1 MFKLRQKVTKI
12 FLQLNHMFAIFRWR
26 RSISILNIGYQYFV
40 CLRINAAIS
49 FLPHLQVEEIN
60 VDGLTWEDV
69 CLKIPVVKKP
79 KCMDEV
85 RKSNLSWKIMLLLF
99 NSRVKRSQII
109 YRYSGVEGW
118 VPPALLHSEYVLHS
132 RWCHPFTTSLLSGTT
147 LPTWTWLSS
156 PPSCLKMS
164 PPSWWGPP
172 AWGPCPPRAWPLSF
186 DVGAT
191 LAK

>member
-1 MFKLRQKVTKI
+1 MSHLTQSTACNGFAELYCYCSRISQAIFQADNVLEPAVLREMFKLRQKVTKI

-79 KCMDEV
+79 KCMDQV
-85 RKSNLSWKIMLLLF
+85 RKILLF
-99 NSRVKRSQII
+99 NNRVKRSQII
-109 YRYSGVEGW
+109 YRYSGVEG
-118 VPPALLHSEYVLHS
+118 
-132 RWCHPFTTSLLSGTT
+132 
-147 LPTWTWLSS
+147 
-156 PPSCLKMS
+156 
-164 PPSWWGPP
+164 
-172 AWGPCPPRAWPLSF
+172 
-186 DVGAT
+186 
-191 LAK
+191 